1 MTEALTS
8 TKRLAKNTIMMYIRM
23 GITMIAGLI
32 TTRVVLKALGADDFG
47 LYNAVSGIVVLI
59 TFLNNSL
66 MLATQR
72 YLSYAIGE
80 GNQKKLQD
88 VFNASA
94 IIYLAIVGIIL
105 ILGETIGLWFLNE
118 KMVFAEDKVGLA
130 NFVYQFSLLITCFN
144 VIRTPFNSL
153 FVATE
158 RMNFYALLAVVE
170 AVIHLG
176 FVYLLLVLP
185 YNPSYSYIVLQTIS
199 VVMIIIWIYN
209 YFRKNFSNTIQFAK
223 VNDKALFKEI
233 LSFSGW
239 GVLGSA
245 AVIGF
250 QQGINILLNM
260 FFGVTVN
267 AAFGIA
273 NKVNSLVNQFFTGF
287 QTAANPQITKAHAA
301 GDVSVQTSLINRTT
315 KISFFLL
322 LLVGTI
328 VIYNLD
334 FLLGIW
340 LVDVPE
346 YTISLSRLMIIG
358 AMIDALSSPLYVTI
372 YATGR
377 IKVYQIVISLILLMN
392 IVLTYILFRA
402 GYSVEVCMY
411 VRILLFVVA
420 YVARLLFVK
429 SYTDINISDIL
440 RSSILPITII
450 SAIVLG
456 ATFALWSVENPLVR
470 LFAISPLLF
479 FTLVALM
486 FYIGFDSVER
496 KSIMDIVSNYKRKL
510 INK

>member
-80 GNQKKLQD
+80 GNKQKLQD
-88 VFNASA
+88 VFNASSY
-94 IIYLAIVGIIL
+94 IYIAVIGIIL
-105 ILGETIGLWFLNE
+105 LLGETIGLWFLNT
-118 KMVFAEDKVGLA
+118 KMVFPDNKIALA

-144 VIRTPFNSL
+144 VLRTPFNSL

-158 RMNFYALLAVVE
+158 KMDFYALLAVVE
-170 AVIHLG
+170 ALIHLG
-176 FVYLLLVLP
+176 FVYLLVVLP
-185 YNPSYSYIVLQTIS
+185 FNPSHSYIVLQTIS
-199 VVMIIIWIYN
+199 VVLIVFWIYF
-209 YFRKNFSNTIQFAK
+209 YFKKHFSSDIRITK
-223 VNDKALFKEI
+223 VSDKKLFKEL

-239 GVLGSA
+239 GIFGSA

-287 QTAANPQITKAHAA
+287 LTAANPQITKAHAA
-301 GDVSVQTSLINRTT
+301 GDVAVQTSLINRTT

-322 LLVGTI
+322 LLVGTV

-334 FLLGIW
+334 FLLKIW
-340 LVDVPE
+340 LEDVPD

-358 AMIDALSSPLYVTI
+358 AMVDALSSPLYVTI
-372 YATGR
+372 YATGK
-377 IKVYQIVISLILLMN
+377 IKWYQITISVILLMN
-392 IVLTYILFRA
+392 IVITYALFKL
-402 GYSVEVCMY
+402 GNPVDVCMY
-411 VRILLFVVA
+411 VRIFLFIVA
-420 YVARLLFVK
+420 YIARLLFVK
-429 SYTDINISDIL
+429 SYTKIDIANIL
-440 RSSILPITII
+440 KSSIFPIIFI
-450 SAIVLG
+450 SAIVMG
-456 ATFALWSVENPLVR
+456 ITYALWPIENHIIR
-470 LFAISPLLF
+470 LFLISPIMIVSLL
-479 FTLVALM
+479 AMM
-486 FYIGFDSVER
+486 FYIGFDKVER
-496 KSIMDIVSNYKRKL
+496 GAVLEVLSNYNRK
-510 INK
+510 IFKK

>member
-1 MTEALTS
+1 MAQALTS

-23 GITMIAGLI
+23 GITMIAGLV
-32 TTRVVLKALGADDFG
+32 TTRVVLQALGADDFG

-80 GNQKKLQD
+80 GNEQKLQD
-88 VFNASA
+88 VFNASS

-105 ILGETIGLWFLNE
+105 LLGETIGLWFLNE
-118 KMVFAEDKVGLA
+118 KMVFAEDKIGLA

-158 RMNFYALLAVVE
+158 KMNFYALLAVVE
-170 AVIHLG
+170 AVIHLA
-176 FVYLLLVLP
+176 FVYLLLLLP

-199 VVMIIIWIYN
+199 VVMIIVWIYY
-209 YFRKNFSNTIQFAK
+209 YFKKNFSSTIRFTK
-223 VNDKALFKEI
+223 VSDKALFKEI

-239 GVLGSA
+239 GVFGSA

-301 GDVSVQTSLINRTT
+301 GDVVVQTSLINRTT

-346 YTISLSRLMIIG
+346 YTISLSRLMIVG

-377 IKVYQIVISLILLMN
+377 IKVYQIVISIILLMN
-392 IVLTYILFRA
+392 IVLTYIFFKA

-429 SYTDINISDIL
+429 SYTNINITDIL
-440 RSSILPITII
+440 KSSILPISII

-456 ATFALWSVENPLVR
+456 AIIVLWPVENPLVR
-470 LFAISPLLF
+470 LFVISPLLF
-479 FTLVALM
+479 FTLLVLM
-486 FYIGFDSVER
+486 FYIGFDSIER
-496 KSIMDIVSNYKRKL
+496 KSIMDIVSNYKRKF
-510 INK
+510 IKK

>member
-1 MTEALTS
+1 
-8 TKRLAKNTIMMYIRM
+8 MYIRM

-32 TTRVVLKALGADDFG
+32 TTRVVLQALGADDFG
-47 LYNAVSGIVVLI
+47 LYNAVSGVVVLI

-80 GNQKKLQD
+80 SNQQKLQD
-88 VFNASA
+88 VFNTSL
-94 IIYLAIVGIIL
+94 IIHLVIAGIIL
-105 ILGETIGLWFLNE
+105 LLGETVGLWFLNK
-118 KMVFAEDKVGLA
+118 KMVFSEGKLGLA
-130 NFVYQFSLLITCFN
+130 NFVYHFSLLITCFN

-158 RMNFYALLAVVE
+158 RMNFYALLAVIE
-170 AVIHLG
+170 AVIHLA
-176 FVYLLLVLP
+176 FVYLLVILP
-185 YNPSYSYIVLQTIS
+185 YNPSYSYIVLQSIS
-199 VVMIIIWIYN
+199 VIIIVFWSYL
-209 YFRKNFSNTIQFAK
+209 YFLKHFSHEIQITK
-223 VNDKALFKEI
+223 VGDKALFKEI

-239 GVLGSA
+239 GMFGSA

-250 QQGINILLNM
+250 QQGINILINL

-301 GDVSVQTSLINRTT
+301 GDVQIHTSLINRTT

-322 LLVGTI
+322 LLIGTL

-340 LVDVPE
+340 LVNVPE
-346 YTISLSRLMIIG
+346 HTISLSRLMIIG

-377 IKVYQIVISLILLMN
+377 IKVYQIVISIILLMN
-392 IVLTYILFRA
+392 LVITYIFFNI
-402 GYSVEVCMY
+402 GYSVETCMY
-411 VRILLFVVA
+411 VRIFLFIVA
-420 YVARLLFVK
+420 YIARLLFVK
-429 SYTDINISDIL
+429 SYTKIDINDIL
-440 RSSILPITII
+440 KASILPIAVI
-450 SAIVLG
+450 STIVLLIII
-456 ATFALWSVENPLVR
+456 ALWHIEHPFIR
-470 LFAISPLLF
+470 LFVISPILSVILL
-479 FTLVALM
+479 LLM
-486 FYIGFDSVER
+486 FYIGFDKVER
-496 KSIMDIVSNYKRKL
+496 NYLLAFAFDYKRKL
-510 INK
+510 FHK